1 MGHRRSHYFVNQD
14 SSLIGIDLRD
24 LLLLGLSLLGLLGSV
39 LFVSS
44 LSYIRLSETK
54 NEEDKVNMGET
65 GDIRSR
71 AREQSRLE
79 QKRKIP
85 QLEQIQKRGKRL

>member
-14 SSLIGIDLRD
+14 SDVIEVDLRN

-44 LSYIRLSETK
+44 LSYIRLSNK
-54 NEEDKVNMGET
+54 NGEDKVKIGQT
-65 GDIRSR
+65 GDIR
-71 AREQSRLE
+71 
-79 QKRKIP
+79 
-85 QLEQIQKRGKRL
+85 

>member
-44 LSYIRLSETK
+44 LSYICLSDK
-54 NEEDKVNMGET
+54 NGEDKVNIGKT
-65 GDIRSR
+65 GDIR
-71 AREQSRLE
+71 
-79 QKRKIP
+79 
-85 QLEQIQKRGKRL
+85 